1 MRSVFEGD
9 RRLAR
14 DAGMRRQPPVRA
26 GCGAGALGAV
36 TVVRFS
42 QQGCLRAGAGV
53 NGPQKGPF
61 PPRPCRTERPGRTV
75 VGQGGGKWAGEVL
88 TRAEP

>member
-53 NGPQKGPF
+53 NGHRKALS
-61 PPRPCRTERPGRTV
+61 RPGP
-75 VGQGGGKWAGEVL
+75 VGQSALAGQSW
-88 TRAEP
+88 TRGAASGQVKC